1 MPARPLRPGSF
12 SVGPAAALAARLVP
26 VAAWLVPL
34 ASLVAACNAE
44 TNDDGFDFSTESN
57 GTAGSGGSS
66 EGTTGATTGSGTTDA
81 TTAPADS
88 GSSTG
93 GSESS
98 TGELPVVPCTGVD
111 LVFVLDDSEP
121 MLEEQIRLRSSAL
134 AFVQQIVANIPTL
147 ADGINIGV
155 ITTDDELFVQANA
168 EACGPYEGG
177 NNWML
182 SSSTV
187 LQTEL
192 ECALNV
198 GVAGSP
204 NERPMDMLI
213 ASLADENLMPGGFHA
228 GFLRDEALL
237 VVVLVTNEEDDFE
250 IDTSWGSAGDPADWV
265 AAVAERK
272 GGYERNVVVLSLL
285 GIEKPNACPDFQWD
299 GTEGAQVS
307 PRLGEF
313 TQAFP
318 QGAVGDICEQE
329 YATFLLGVVPGV
341 VAACGNYSP
350 P

>member
-12 SVGPAAALAARLVP
+12 SVGPTVAAALAA
-26 VAAWLVPL
+26 PL
-34 ASLVAACNAE
+34 AALVVTACTAE
-44 TNDDGFDFSTESN
+44 SSDDGFDFSTETN
-57 GTAGSGGSS
+57 ITLGTGGSS
-66 EGTTGATTGSGTTDA
+66 GGTTEVATGSGTTDV

-88 GSSTG
+88 TSSSG

-98 TGELPVVPCTGVD
+98 TGTAPVVPCTGVD
-111 LVFVLDDSEP
+111 LVFVIDDSEP
-121 MLEEQIRLRSSAL
+121 MLEEQIRLRSTAL
-134 AFVQQIVANIPTL
+134 AFVQQIVSNIPTL
-147 ADGINIGV
+147 VDGINIGV
-155 ITTDDELFVQANA
+155 ITTDDDLFVQATA
-168 EACGPYEGG
+168 EVCGPYEGG
-177 NNWML
+177 NTWML

-213 ASLADENLMPGGFHA
+213 SSLGDENLMPGGFHA

-250 IDTSWGSAGDPADWV
+250 MDTSWGSMGEPADWV
-265 AAVAERK
+265 AAVAGRK
-272 GGYERNVVVLSLL
+272 GGYEKDVVVLSLV
-285 GIEKPNACPDFQWD
+285 GIDKPNACPDFQWD
-299 GTEGAQVS
+299 GTEGAQLS
-307 PRLGEF
+307 PRLVEF
-313 TQAFP
+313 TDSFP
-318 QGAVGDICEQE
+318 QGAVGDVCAQE
-329 YATFLLGVVPGV
+329 YATFLLGVVPGI